1 MDIQNAN
8 KTILSC
14 RCLLLLIRRIQ
25 AANCSFLSVIK
36 SVLKLGYLSMNFTNA
51 FNSRISKSSLTICA
65 AAVLTAFTLESG
77 DLFAEPASQVGDP
90 ILLWPGAAPGEKGDI
105 DPEKSIDKGDG
116 LVRLT
121 NVTQPTITV
130 YRPGKGIKNTGAAVL
145 VCPGGGYNILAM
157 SHEGSDVCKWLNQLG
172 ITAVLLKYR
181 VPRRKGLDKHH
192 APLQDAQRAMSL
204 VRKGASEWGIDPNNI
219 GILGFS
225 AGGHLAAMTMSQYDA
240 KRTYPIDPRID
251 SVSCRPDF
259 AILVYAAYIQDEKD
273 PMKLAADIVIPKGAP
288 TSFLVAADNDKS
300 WGEGSAH
307 LYIAL
312 KRAAIPAELHIF
324 AKGGHGF
331 GMKKTGDRVAHWP
344 QICEQ
349 WMRKTGAIKE

>member
-1 MDIQNAN
+1 
-8 KTILSC
+8 
-14 RCLLLLIRRIQ
+14 
-25 AANCSFLSVIK
+25 
-36 SVLKLGYLSMNFTNA
+36 MNFISS
-51 FNSRISKSSLTICA
+51 FSSRMSQSGAYFYVVAILAVFVMGEFAVFAGSPSLI
-65 AAVLTAFTLESG
+65 
-77 DLFAEPASQVGDP
+77 GDP
-90 ILLWPGAAPGEKGDI
+90 ILLWPGDAPGEQGDI
-105 DPEKSIDKGDG
+105 EPEKLIERGDG
-116 LVRLT
+116 MVRLT

-157 SHEGSDVCKWLNQLG
+157 SHEGTDVCKWLNQLG

-204 VRKGASEWGIDPNNI
+204 VRKGADEWGIDPKNI

-225 AGGHLAAMTMSQYDA
+225 AGGHLATMAMSYYDTE
-240 KRTYPIDPRID
+240 RTYPIDPKID

-259 AILVYAAYIQDEKD
+259 AILVYAAYIQDKTD
-273 PMKLAADIVIPKGAP
+273 PMKLADDIVIPKDAP
-288 TSFLVAADNDKS
+288 PAFLVAADNDKS

-331 GMKKTGDRVAHWP
+331 GMKETGERVAEWP

-349 WMRKTGAIKE
+349 WMREAGVIKD